1 MDKDSNDTNTEM
13 YGRHELES
21 KAEDVK
27 VAECLSQN
35 IYSLTQEFFLP
46 LPSPWHHI
54 ASKIGGILMLSIL
67 NI

>member
-21 KAEDVK
+21 KAEDAK

-46 LPSPWHHI
+46 LPTP
-54 ASKIGGILMLSIL
+54 
-67 NI
+67 